1 MDEPTEVGRGGR
13 KSGEISARREGVG
26 VGVGGGGGGGGGEA
40 ARGLK
45 VGSGGRRLGC
55 GRNWGRAGAF
65 RLRVR
70 VKGVNVKLVHSFF

>member
-26 VGVGGGGGGGGGEA
+26 VGVGGGGGGGEA

-55 GRNWGRAGAF
+55 GRNWGRAEIGRAH
-65 RLRVR
+65 V
-70 VKGVNVKLVHSFF
+70 